1 MFPVLTSFYYV
12 CKYTNKIGYKQ
23 QCAKKLLEEINEKV
37 CACNKNNVLLQKLN
51 STEMKKSIISL
62 VVLSCSVMSGY
73 AQDATLSQ
81 MQAEA
86 RTADRIPKG
95 DRSHYGLWA
104 KDFINNWNK
113 PKVKSH
119 FASSEDSISK
129 HKDFVMYYSMA
140 YYAYRDSDY
149 AHMVEYG
156 DSALKTGFDTPEL
169 WFYLANSLE
178 QLGNYERALT
188 AYQEAKDKGFSAGGK
203 ALSEFKKRLKKIQK
217 KKKK

>member
-1 MFPVLTSFYYV
+1 
-12 CKYTNKIGYKQ
+12 
-23 QCAKKLLEEINEKV
+23 
-37 CACNKNNVLLQKLN
+37 
-51 STEMKKSIISL
+51 MKKIMILLAALFCSTM
-62 VVLSCSVMSGY
+62 SCM

-113 PKVKSH
+113 AKPKSQ
-119 FASSEDSISK
+119 FASAADSISK
-129 HKDFVMYYSMA
+129 HKDFVIYYSMA
-140 YYAYRDSDY
+140 YYAYRDGDY

-156 DSALKTGFDTPEL
+156 DSALHTGFDTPEL

-178 QLGNYERALT
+178 QLGKYDCALI

-217 KKKK
+217 KQRKK